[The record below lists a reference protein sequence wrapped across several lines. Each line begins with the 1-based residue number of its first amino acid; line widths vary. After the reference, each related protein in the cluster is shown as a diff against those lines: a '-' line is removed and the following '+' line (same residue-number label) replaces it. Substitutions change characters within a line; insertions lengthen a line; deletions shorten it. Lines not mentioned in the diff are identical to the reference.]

1 MRVRTRAW
9 MAGALACMLA
19 AGSAARA
26 QAISETSAD
35 TVAELHGMVRLAPV
49 IFAGQVV
56 AVRGADSAL
65 HGNVEIEFAVEDA
78 VRGVSGSR
86 YLLREWAG
94 LWVAGDAPFRVGQ
107 RYLMLLHAPGAA
119 GLSSPVDGP
128 DGAIPVG
135 SSSQGDGRVVDLR
148 WVGARVLR
156 PTVYR
161 EIAQPVGPAGM
172 AHPEVAE
179 TGTLEPQT
187 PTGAPAAQSSEY
199 ADMMALLRSWVK
211 VDDGGR

>member
-1 MRVRTRAW
+1 
-9 MAGALACMLA
+9 MAAALTCMLA
-19 AGSAARA
+19 AGGTATA

-56 AVRGADSAL
+56 AVRAADNAPR
-65 HGNVEIEFAVEDA
+65 GTVEIEFAVEDA

-86 YLLREWAG
+86 YVLREWAG
-94 LWVAGDAPFRVGQ
+94 LWVAGEAPFRVGQ

-135 SSSQGDGRVVDLR
+135 SSAQGDGRVVDLR

-156 PTVYR
+156 PMVYR
-161 EIAQPVGPAGM
+161 EIAQPVGPAGV
-172 AHPEVAE
+172 AHPDIAE
-179 TGTLEPQT
+179 TGTLDPQA
-187 PTGAPAAQSSEY
+187 PTTAPAAQSSEY
-199 ADMMALLRSWVK
+199 GAMMALLRSWVR